1 MYVCRVKSKQNH
13 MTTNN
18 PFEVI
23 DQRLANIENLLF
35 SMKQDNKR
43 PQEDPEK
50 LMTIQQAAEFLS
62 LSVPTLYTKISREKD
77 FPHMKRGKRLYFLRG
92 ELLKYL
98 KGNDPVNFKI
108 K

>member
-1 MYVCRVKSKQNH
+1 

-23 DQRLANIENLLF
+23 DQRLSNIEGLLL
-35 SMKQDNKR
+35 SMKHDSKR

-62 LSVPTLYTKISREKD
+62 LTVPTLYTKISREKG
-77 FPHMKRGKRLYFLRG
+77 FPFMKRGKRVYFLRKD
-92 ELLKYL
+92 LLKYL
-98 KGNDPVNFKI
+98 KGNDPTSFTI